1 MKMKCFEMFMESWS
15 LSRNSNKFIPY
26 LKVKDFSYG
35 NQNWLGKLWEIK
47 MPSNIDLINNYTCKK
62 ERVQYF

>member
-15 LSRNSNKFIPY
+15 LSHNSNKIIPF

-35 NQNWLGKLWEIK
+35 NQDWLGKLWEIK
-47 MPSNIDLINNYTCKK
+47 MPSNINLI
-62 ERVQYF
+62 